1 MTEVT
6 HMFFEQD
13 KECMPREA
21 LEQLQLERLQ
31 ATLSRVARSVPLYR
45 RRFAEH
51 GVDPDDFRSLEDLQ
65 RLPFTTKQDI
75 RDNYPYGLFAV
86 PLRDVV
92 RLHSSSGTTGKPI
105 VVGYTGNDLNR
116 WSAMVARILV
126 MGGICRDDV
135 VQIAFHYGMFTG
147 GFGLHA
153 GAERLGASVIPSSGG
168 NARKQVMIMQDY
180 RTTALCCTPSYALHL
195 ADTMEEM
202 GVNPN
207 ALHLKRGLFG
217 AEAWSEAMRE
227 EIQERLKITAT
238 DNYGIS
244 EVMGP
249 GVAGECLVRQGLH
262 VNEDHFLFE
271 IVHPETGEP
280 VPDGEVGELVITTLT
295 KEAFPM
301 VRFRTGDLTRM
312 IAEPCS
318 CGRTFRRIA
327 RIIGRTDDM
336 LIIRGVNVFP
346 LQVES
351 ILFGMEGAEP
361 HYQIVLEREGRL
373 DTATVFLEV
382 SENLLFDR
390 MRVAREALE
399 QIKRRLASEL
409 GVSMEVVFVGRKTLE
424 RTEGK
429 IRRVVDRRQL

>member
-1 MTEVT
+1 MY
-6 HMFFEQD
+6 FEKD
-13 KECMPREA
+13 VECMERAE
-21 LEQLQLERLQ
+21 LEDLQLERLQ
-31 ATLSRVARSVPLYR
+31 ATLTRVARNVPLYR
-45 RRFAEH
+45 QRFAEL
-51 GVDPDDFRSLEDLQ
+51 GLDPDDFRSMDDL
-65 RLPFTTKQDI
+65 RKLPFTTKQDI

-92 RLHSSSGTTGKPI
+92 RLQSSSGTTGKPI
-105 VVGYTGNDLNR
+105 VVGYTRNDLKR
-116 WSAMVARILV
+116 WSRLVARVLA
-126 MGGICRDDV
+126 MGGMTRDDV
-135 VQIAFHYGMFTG
+135 VQIAFHYGLFTG
-147 GFGLHA
+147 GFGLHY
-153 GAERLGASVIPSSGG
+153 GAETLGASVIPSSGG
-168 NARKQVMIMQDY
+168 NARKQIMIMQDY

-207 ALHLKRGLFG
+207 SLHLKWGLFG

-227 EIQERLKITAT
+227 EIQNRLKVTAT

-249 GVAGECLVRQGLH
+249 GIAGECLERQGLH

-301 VRFRTGDLTRM
+301 IRFRTGDLTRVLPDTC
-312 IAEPCS
+312 A

-327 RIIGRTDDM
+327 RIIGRSDDM

-346 LQVES
+346 LQVET
-351 ILFGMEGAEP
+351 ILLAMEGAEP

-373 DTATVFLEV
+373 DKATVYLEV

-399 QIKRRLASEL
+399 GIKRRLASEL
-409 GVSMEVVFVGRKTLE
+409 GVAMDVVFVGRKTLE

>member
-1 MTEVT
+1 MY
-6 HMFFEQD
+6 FEKD
-13 KECMPREA
+13 VECMDRAE
-21 LEQLQLERLQ
+21 LEDLQLERLQ
-31 ATLSRVARSVPLYR
+31 ATLNRVARNVPLYR
-45 RRFAEH
+45 QRFAEL
-51 GVDPDDFRSLEDLQ
+51 GLDPDDFRSMDDL
-65 RLPFTTKQDI
+65 RKLPFTTKQDI

-86 PLRDVV
+86 PLRDIV
-92 RLHSSSGTTGKPI
+92 RLQSSSGTTGKPI
-105 VVGYTGNDLNR
+105 VVGYTRNDLKR
-116 WSAMVARILV
+116 WSRLVARVLA
-126 MGGICRDDV
+126 MGGMTRDDV
-135 VQIAFHYGMFTG
+135 VQIAFHYGLFTG
-147 GFGLHA
+147 GFGLHY
-153 GAERLGASVIPSSGG
+153 GAEALGASVIPSSGG
-168 NARKQVMIMQDY
+168 NARKQIMIMQDY

-207 ALHLKRGLFG
+207 SLHLKWGLFG

-227 EIQERLKITAT
+227 EIQNRLKVTAT

-249 GVAGECLVRQGLH
+249 GIAGECLERRGLH

-301 VRFRTGDLTRM
+301 IRFRTGDLTRVLPGTC
-312 IAEPCS
+312 A

-327 RIIGRTDDM
+327 RIIGRSDDM

-346 LQVES
+346 LQVET
-351 ILFGMEGAEP
+351 ILLAMEGAEP

-373 DTATVFLEV
+373 DKATVYLEV

-399 QIKRRLASEL
+399 GIKRKLASEL
-409 GVSMEVVFVGRKTLE
+409 GVAMDVVFVGRKTLE

>member
-424 RTEGK
+424 RTDGK

>member
-1 MTEVT
+1 MY
-6 HMFFEQD
+6 FEKD
-13 KECMPREA
+13 VECMERAE
-21 LEQLQLERLQ
+21 LEDLQLERLQ
-31 ATLSRVARSVPLYR
+31 ATLNRVARNVPLYR
-45 RRFAEH
+45 QRFAEL
-51 GVDPDDFRSLEDLQ
+51 GLDPDDFRSMDDL
-65 RLPFTTKQDI
+65 RKLPFTTKQDI
-75 RDNYPYGLFAV
+75 RENYPYGLFAV

-92 RLHSSSGTTGKPI
+92 RLQSSSGTTGKPI
-105 VVGYTGNDLNR
+105 VVGYTRNDLKR
-116 WSAMVARILV
+116 WSRLVARVLA
-126 MGGICRDDV
+126 MGGMTRDDV
-135 VQIAFHYGMFTG
+135 VQIAFHYGLFTG
-147 GFGLHA
+147 GFGLHY
-153 GAERLGASVIPSSGG
+153 GAETLGASVIPSSGG
-168 NARKQVMIMQDY
+168 NARKQIMIMQDY

-207 ALHLKRGLFG
+207 SLHLKWGLFG

-227 EIQERLKITAT
+227 EIQNRLKVTAT

-249 GVAGECLVRQGLH
+249 GIAGECLERQGLH

-301 VRFRTGDLTRM
+301 IRFRTGDLTRVLP
-312 IAEPCS
+312 EVCP
-318 CGRTFRRIA
+318 CGRRFRRIA
-327 RIIGRTDDM
+327 RIIGRSDDM

-346 LQVES
+346 LQVETV
-351 ILFGMEGAEP
+351 LLAMEGAEP

-373 DTATVFLEV
+373 DKATVFLEV

-399 QIKRRLASEL
+399 GIKRKLASEL
-409 GVSMEVVFVGRKTLE
+409 GVAMDVVFVGRKTLE